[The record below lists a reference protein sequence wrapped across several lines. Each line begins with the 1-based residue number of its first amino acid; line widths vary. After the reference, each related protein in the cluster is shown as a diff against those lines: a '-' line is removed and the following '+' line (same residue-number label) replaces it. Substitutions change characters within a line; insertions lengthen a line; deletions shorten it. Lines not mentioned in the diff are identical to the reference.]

1 MHIISSST
9 ILIPLPYTDNLAY
22 SQICPTHFCAIHYAE
37 AGGAVSR
44 TAVGKNVPRCA
55 EVQSFVDAAVPA
67 RVHDYLDLAGCTY
80 DTHPRVLAEHE
91 RRGQSTVFFRTAWDG
106 SPWSD
111 YSTPNIYGVTL
122 HSRFKERE

>member
-1 MHIISSST
+1 MPRQAEQSHV
-9 ILIPLPYTDNLAY
+9 PLLARTF
-22 SQICPTHFCAIHYAE
+22 P
-37 AGGAVSR
+37 GAQR
-44 TAVGKNVPRCA
+44 
-55 EVQSFVDAAVPA
+55 FAVPA

-80 DTHPRVLAEHE
+80 DNHPRVLAEHE

-111 YSTPNIYGVTL
+111 YSTPKIYGVTL